1 MAFPSNKLS
10 GISRLALIRTKTK
23 WAEKHLNNLETLA
36 KSCVL
41 DSEYIVR
48 SHPDPQK
55 RGFQQ
60 ISRMPFDVI
69 LGAGDVIHNLRSA
82 LDHLA
87 YNLVQ
92 VAGNQPHSGTGF
104 PIAES
109 MSKYEA
115 MKARKV
121 EGMTCDAKRAINALK
136 PYRGGNEPLW
146 RIHDLDIVDKH
157 RELVVVAEDFLFT
170 ADHIDGP
177 YLAVGEETHFS
188 GIFAPDLNQDVEAF
202 IEPTL
207 IEPKITDPQP
217 LIPALHEFVV
227 FVDDLIGNFLPLLE

>member
-1 MAFPSNKLS
+1 MSLPSDKLS

-23 WAEKHLNNLETLA
+23 WAEKHLDNLEKLA
-36 KSCVL
+36 KNCVF

-48 SHPDPQK
+48 SHPNPQK
-55 RGFQQ
+55 RGLQR
-60 ISRMPFDVI
+60 IDKMPFDVI

-92 VAGNQPHSGTGF
+92 VAGNKPYSGTGF

-109 MSKYEA
+109 MTKYETV
-115 MKARKV
+115 KARKV
-121 EGMTCDAKRAINALK
+121 EGMSSDAKRAIDGLK

-157 RELVVVAEDFLFT
+157 RGLVVVAENFLFT
-170 ADHIDGP
+170 ADHIEGP

-188 GIFAPDLNQDVEAF
+188 GIFAPDLNQESETLF
-202 IEPTL
+202 EPAL
-207 IEPKITDPQP
+207 IEPQTPKPQP
-217 LIPALHEFVV
+217 LIPALHEFVI
-227 FVDDLIGNFLPLLE
+227 FIDDLIGNFLPLLE